1 MGFLRLAVA
10 ESSNGA
16 ASAMSATRPS
26 GFCRAPSTAS
36 LCMARVSLMASL
48 CACLCCPSRSILCSS
63 KGSKSKHPVPFW
75 VFMFEWTNQYEIIR
89 RVLNSSQASCNHS
102 CLVPVIVYNV
112 LRGHIPHCSV
122 NHTDKPFLLS
132 GSSRIQRP
140 QALQLG
146 GDHLYCIESR
156 TTRDGGEME
165 EPILGWSWG
174 ITTLC
179 PRALGSLH
187 CRGLQRLG
195 SWHGPS
201 L

>member
-1 MGFLRLAVA
+1 MDKPIRDHQESVEFL
-10 ESSNGA
+10 
-16 ASAMSATRPS
+16 PS
-26 GFCRAPSTAS
+26 IVQP
-36 LCMARVSLMASL
+36 LL
-48 CACLCCPSRSILCSS
+48 
-63 KGSKSKHPVPFW
+63 
-75 VFMFEWTNQYEIIR
+75 
-89 RVLNSSQASCNHS
+89 
-102 CLVPVIVYNV
+102 LVPVIVYNV
-112 LRGHIPHCSV
+112 PRGHIPHCSV

-179 PRALGSLH
+179 PRALGFLH

-201 L
+201 SRWVLLLWELIECLCTYTPTYSSHKRPISNPMRQ